1 MEQISRRGF
10 IKTGTAFA
18 VGMSLYPD
26 SASGSTMQQG
36 KVKIGIV
43 GTGNRGTSLLR
54 TLLSIES
61 VDIVALC
68 DLDESR
74 ALNAAILCGKSGSV
88 RPNVYGR
95 TVSAYKTML
104 DREKLDALIIA
115 TYWDSHTSIA
125 LDAMNRGVYPGIEV
139 PAALTVTDT
148 WQLVETSEKTGVPC
162 MMLENWSF
170 RNDNLALLNMKRRGI
185 FGEIVHC
192 HCAHSHDCIDHW
204 FFDKETG
211 QGRWPAEYLL
221 TYNRDQ
227 YPTHSVGPVL
237 SWMDINR
244 GDIFTE
250 IYSTATASKGINSYF
265 RRKFGE
271 DHPNA
276 KVSWKQG
283 DIVTSTLKTKMGK
296 TLVINYDMQ
305 LPRPYSNRWLLQGTK
320 GVYDEEKNS
329 IYLIDQSPDY
339 HTWEP
344 WKPYESKYKHKWW
357 KTDPASQSHGG
368 TDYVMLSQF
377 VEAVQSKKSTPIDV
391 YDSTVMTAIVELSG
405 ISIEKN
411 APVPFPDFTRGKWQT
426 SQPYFALDMLQKSV

>member
-1 MEQISRRGF
+1 MNYITRRRF
-10 IKTGTAFA
+10 IKSGTAVA

-26 SASGSTMQQG
+26 IARGAGIETG

-54 TLLSIES
+54 SLLPLNNVEIVS
-61 VDIVALC
+61 VC

-74 ALNAAILCGKSGSV
+74 ALNAATLCEKSGRV
-88 RPNVYGR
+88 RPNVYGK
-95 TVSAYKTML
+95 TVSAYKEML
-104 DREKLDALIIA
+104 DRERLDAVIIA

-125 LDAMNRGVYPGIEV
+125 IDVMNRGIYPGIEV
-139 PAALTVTDT
+139 PAALTVNDT
-148 WQLVETSEKTGVPC
+148 WQLVETSEKTGIPC

-170 RNDNLALLNMKRRGI
+170 RQDNLALLNMKRLGM

-204 FFDKETG
+204 FFDKKTG
-211 QGRWPAEYLL
+211 QQRWPAEYLL
-221 TYNRDQ
+221 NYNRDQ
-227 YPTHSVGPVL
+227 YPTHSVGPIL

-250 IYSTATASKGINSYF
+250 IYSTASASKGINAYF
-265 RRKFGE
+265 TRKFG
-271 DHPNA
+271 DAHPNA
-276 KVSWKQG
+276 KIPWKQG

-320 GVYDEEKNS
+320 GVYDEEKGS
-329 IYLIDQSPDY
+329 IYLINQTPEY
-339 HTWEP
+339 HEWEP
-344 WKPYESKYKHKWW
+344 WKPYEKQYNHKWW
-357 KTDPASQSHGG
+357 RTDHSAQSHGG
-368 TDYVMLSQF
+368 TDFVMLSQF
-377 VEAVQSKKSTPIDV
+377 VEAVQNKKSTPIDV
-391 YDSTVMTAIVELSG
+391 YDSAVMTAIVELSG

-411 APVPFPDFTRGKWQT
+411 APVPFPDFTKGKWQT
-426 SQPYFALDMLQKSV
+426 NQPYFALDM